1 VKTIKISRANFPN
14 TSMLYWATFFEHV
27 LKDRYNVVVDAENPD
42 IVFYSNLYSCPEHLD
57 TYTNTNAKSH
67 VDYDSSVKKV
77 FCSGEDFGDHLAVIE
92 QGSDYF
98 AIGPTPLVEHE
109 RYLRYQIHN
118 TTAAWGLY
126 SESLLVDTPYD
137 WLLKK
142 RNGEDVLNSKK
153 HFCGVVQNS
162 TVPYRV
168 ELFEKLTNYKF
179 VRASGAWI
187 TNVPPEEATIHHA
200 SIDGEGYKS
209 KVNFLN
215 SCKFSIQVQSSY
227 TRYFTHEK
235 MIQAYAANT
244 IPIFY
249 GNDKIL
255 EDGFNPKSFINCHD
269 FKSVDDV
276 VEYVKEIDQNDSLFK
291 EMIEEPVFIDNKLP
305 YYFEHDYFNNFIER
319 VLKDK

>member
-1 VKTIKISRANFPN
+1 METIKIARANFPN
-14 TSMLYWATFFEHV
+14 TSMLYWGTFFQYV
-27 LKDRYNVVVDAENPD
+27 LSHRYNVVIDADQPD
-42 IVFYSNLYSCPEHLD
+42 IVFYSNLMSNFEQLD
-57 TYTNTNAKSH
+57 SFTNKIARCQTS
-67 VDYDSSVKKV
+67 YGPSVKKI
-77 FCSGEDFGDHLAVIE
+77 FCTGEDHGEPLNIIN

-98 AIGPTPLVEHE
+98 ALGATPLFKHD
-109 RYLRYQIHN
+109 RYLSYQIHN
-118 TTAAWGLY
+118 PTAAWGLY
-126 SESLLVDTPYD
+126 SESLLVDTPYE

-142 RNGEDVLNSKK
+142 RNGEEVLNSKK

-168 ELFEKLTNYKF
+168 ELFEKLSNYKF

-187 TNVPPEEATIHHA
+187 TNVPSEEATIAHA

-209 KVNFLN
+209 KVNFLS

-227 TRYFTHEK
+227 TSYFTHEK

-255 EDGFNPKSFINCHD
+255 LDGFNPKSFINCHD
-269 FKSVDDV
+269 YNSIDDV

-291 EMIEEPVFIDNKLP
+291 EIIEEPVFVDNKLP
-305 YYFEHDYFNNFIER
+305 YYFEHDYLNNFIER
-319 VLKDK
+319 VIKG